1 MNPEHANSVKR
12 TDLRLL
18 WVGTAGGYSISN
30 FLHTCEPRALSSE
43 LSPQPLLIF
52 LYSTQD
58 SFVYGH
64 RYVVRYKVFDENKG
78 TSG

>member
-1 MNPEHANSVKR
+1 MNPELANSVKR
-12 TDLRLL
+12 THLCFL
-18 WVGTAGGYSISN
+18 WVGIAGGCSIRN
-30 FLHTCEPRALSSE
+30 FLHTCEPRVLTSE

-58 SFVYGH
+58 SFVYGY
-64 RYVVRYKVFDENKG
+64 RYVVRFKVIDGNKG

>member
-1 MNPEHANSVKR
+1 MNPELANSVRR
-12 TDLRLL
+12 THLHLL
-18 WVGTAGGYSISN
+18 WVGVAGGCSIPN

-58 SFVYGH
+58 GFVYGH